1 MRGTNNCEWLLLG
14 SVEVCG
20 KSCMGKY
27 CSVHN
32 GRIAKGGGTVAC
44 IGCGLGVKTLL
55 ARCTDCGA
63 DFARVKQWR
72 ERQYTFKEEFQ
83 RLNTIEI

>member
-14 SVEVCG
+14 FWRCV
-20 KSCMGKY
+20 GKY

-55 ARCTDCGA
+55 ARCEDCGA
-63 DFARVKQWR
+63 DCARVKQWR
-72 ERQYTFKEEFQ
+72 DRQYTFKEEFQ
-83 RLNTIEI
+83 RLNTIEN